1 LIQSEIDPDAGGG
14 SYIRGGAG
22 VVDTRRL
29 FRVVGGLVMVALVA
43 LMVVLTINAMHEN
56 SRIDSL
62 RHRGVPVDVTV
73 TNCLGVLSGTGVT
86 VAYFQCSGS
95 YDLGGRTYNA
105 VIAGSHVN
113 HAAGDVV
120 KAVADPQHPTTIST
134 ATSLAQAHSSWRS
147 FIAPGI
153 LFVVLVLLTLF
164 AFWWSRRESAQHLPG
179 GETLG

>member
-1 LIQSEIDPDAGGG
+1 MTTSDLDPGDGSG

-29 FRVVGGLVMVALVA
+29 FRVVGGLVIAVLVA
-43 LMVVLTINAMHEN
+43 LLAALTVNAVHEN

-62 RHRGVPVDVTV
+62 RHRGIAVDVTV

-95 YDLGGRTYNA
+95 YDLGGRTYNG

-120 KAVADPQHPTTIST
+120 EAVADPRHPTTIST
-134 ATSLAQAHSSWRS
+134 ATSLAKAHSSWRP

-153 LFVVLVLLTLF
+153 VFVVLVLLILF
-164 AFWWSRRESAQHLPG
+164 GFWWSRRESAQRSSG